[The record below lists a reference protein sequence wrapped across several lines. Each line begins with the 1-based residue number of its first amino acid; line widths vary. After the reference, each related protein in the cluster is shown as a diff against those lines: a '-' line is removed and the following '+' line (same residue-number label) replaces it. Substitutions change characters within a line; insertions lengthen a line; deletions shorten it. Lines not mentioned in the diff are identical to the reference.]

1 MNQSRY
7 QYDQLISAE
16 YNDEAFATSVAVS
29 NDGKL
34 IAVGA
39 PYNSITV
46 NNGGCVYIYKND
58 NGTFTLNQTIRGPG
72 DLINERFGTKVEFD
86 GNRLV
91 VNPSGGDIP
100 DVTTLMVIRLV
111 MQNPETT
118 FDNNLTNFTTQYS

>member
-1 MNQSRY
+1 MNQGRY

-16 YNDEAFATSVAVS
+16 YNDEQFASSVAVS

-39 PYNSITV
+39 PYNSVTI
-46 NNGGCVYIYKND
+46 NNGGCVYIYKST

-72 DLINERFGTKVEFD
+72 DLINERFGAKVEFD

-91 VNPSGGDIP
+91 VNSSGGDIL
-100 DVTTLMVIRLV
+100 DVTTFDGEKVGNAAP
-111 MQNPETT
+111 QTT
-118 FDNNLTNFTTQYS
+118 FDNLSLIHI